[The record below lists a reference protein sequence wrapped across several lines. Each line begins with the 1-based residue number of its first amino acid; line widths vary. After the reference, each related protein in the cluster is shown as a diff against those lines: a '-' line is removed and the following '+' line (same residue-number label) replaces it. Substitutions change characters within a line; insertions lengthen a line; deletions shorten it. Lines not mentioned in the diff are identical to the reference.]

1 MNTLK
6 EQLKLKRPTL
16 SDNSLTTYASI
27 LKNLHKTIFGSE
39 EIDINRFNETDKILD
54 AIKSIEPKKRKTILS
69 ALMIITN
76 DKKKFK
82 DIEKAEEPQEPV
94 LPIPVP
100 IEEPKPVEE
109 QKPVPFDIKLLLTDT
124 DGHNGYIEEKQ
135 DDSPRSVAEDVS
147 FENYIK
153 EVYSNLKNDAEL
165 AYKKKTLSTADYQLI
180 QSFVIVSL
188 LGGMHIKPRKSKDYV
203 DFKIKN
209 IDEAND
215 NYTEKDKMFFN
226 SITQQEREIVEVPKP
241 LQSILKKWI
250 TINPT
255 EYLLFDTN
263 KNKLS
268 SVKLN
273 QRLNKIFNNKKVSIN
288 ALIQSFVH

>member
-27 LKNLHKTIFGSE
+27 LKNLHKTTFGSD
-39 EIDINRFNETDKILD
+39 EIDINRFNETEKILD

-82 DIEKAEEPQEPV
+82 DIETTENPQPEPQQTPTPLSDTKTLIDEC
-94 LPIPVP
+94 
-100 IEEPKPVEE
+100 
-109 QKPVPFDIKLLLTDT
+109 T
-124 DGHNGYIEEKQ
+124 DGHNGPAPEQ
-135 DDSPRSVAEDVS
+135 DSS
-147 FENYIK
+147 FETYIK
-153 EVYSNLKNDAEL
+153 EVYDNLKNDAEL

-209 IDEAND
+209 IDETKD
-215 NYTEKDKMFFN
+215 NHLEKDKLLFN
-226 SITQQEREIVEVPKP
+226 SQPEKEIVEVSKP

-250 TINPT
+250 SINPT

-288 ALIQSFVH
+288 ALIQSFGH

>member
-27 LKNLHKTIFGSE
+27 LKNLHKTVFGSD

-54 AIKSIEPKKRKTILS
+54 TIKSIEPKRRKTILS

-82 DIEKAEEPQEPV
+82 DIEKEEPP
-94 LPIPVP
+94 P
-100 IEEPKPVEE
+100 IEQTNPTEGPIAL
-109 QKPVPFDIKLLLTDT
+109 PFDIKLLLVDT
-124 DGHNGYIEEKQ
+124 EGHNGYIEEKQ
-135 DDSPRSVAEDVS
+135 DDSPISVAEDVS
-147 FENYIK
+147 FQNYIQ
-153 EVYSNLKNDAEL
+153 EVYDNLKNDAEL
-165 AYKKKTLSTADYQLI
+165 TYKKKMLSTADYQLI

-209 IDEAND
+209 FNEALD
-215 NYTEKDKMFFN
+215 NHIEKDKLIF
-226 SITQQEREIVEVPKP
+226 IVLPEKEIVEVPKP
-241 LQSILKKWI
+241 LQTILKKWI
-250 TINPT
+250 AINPT

-263 KNKLS
+263 RNKLS

>member
-27 LKNLHKTIFGSE
+27 LKNLHKTVFGSD

-54 AIKSIEPKKRKTILS
+54 AIKSIEPKRRKTILS

-82 DIEKAEEPQEPV
+82 DIEKVEEPQEPV
-94 LPIPVP
+94 PPVP
-100 IEEPKPVEE
+100 ILVEEPKPVEGP
-109 QKPVPFDIKLLLTDT
+109 KSVPFDIKLLLTDT

-135 DDSPRSVAEDVS
+135 DSPKSVAEDVS

-165 AYKKKTLSTADYQLI
+165 AYKKKILSTADYQLI

-250 TINPT
+250 AINPT

-288 ALIQSFVH
+288 ALIQSFAH

>member
-27 LKNLHKTIFGSE
+27 LKNLHKTVFGSD

-54 AIKSIEPKKRKTILS
+54 AIKSIEPKRRKTILS

-82 DIEKAEEPQEPV
+82 DIEKEEPPS
-94 LPIPVP
+94 
-100 IEEPKPVEE
+100 IEETKPTEG
-109 QKPVPFDIKLLLTDT
+109 PIALPFDIKLLLTDT
-124 DGHNGYIEEKQ
+124 EGHNGYIEEKQ
-135 DDSPRSVAEDVS
+135 DDSPISVAEDVS
-147 FENYIK
+147 FQNYIQ
-153 EVYSNLKNDAEL
+153 EVYDNLKNDAEL
-165 AYKKKTLSTADYQLI
+165 TYKKKMLSTADYQLI

-209 IDEAND
+209 INEALD
-215 NYTEKDKMFFN
+215 NHIEKDKLIF
-226 SITQQEREIVEVPKP
+226 IVLPEKEIVEVPKP
-241 LQSILKKWI
+241 LQTILKKWI
-250 TINPT
+250 AINPT
-255 EYLLFDTN
+255 DYLLFDTN
-263 KNKLS
+263 RNKLS

>member
-1 MNTLK
+1 
-6 EQLKLKRPTL
+6 
-16 SDNSLTTYASI
+16 
-27 LKNLHKTIFGSE
+27 
-39 EIDINRFNETDKILD
+39 
-54 AIKSIEPKKRKTILS
+54 
-69 ALMIITN
+69 
-76 DKKKFK
+76 
-82 DIEKAEEPQEPV
+82 
-94 LPIPVP
+94 
-100 IEEPKPVEE
+100 
-109 QKPVPFDIKLLLTDT
+109 
-124 DGHNGYIEEKQ
+124 
-135 DDSPRSVAEDVS
+135 
-147 FENYIK
+147 
-153 EVYSNLKNDAEL
+153 
-165 AYKKKTLSTADYQLI
+165 
-180 QSFVIVSL
+180 
-188 LGGMHIKPRKSKDYV
+188 MHIKPRKSKDYV

-250 TINPT
+250 AINPT

-288 ALIQSFVH
+288 ALIQSFAH

>member
-27 LKNLHKTIFGSE
+27 LKNLHKTVFGSD

-54 AIKSIEPKKRKTILS
+54 AIKSIEPKRRKTILS

-82 DIEKAEEPQEPV
+82 DIEKEEPPS
-94 LPIPVP
+94 
-100 IEEPKPVEE
+100 IEETNLTEGPIAL
-109 QKPVPFDIKLLLTDT
+109 PFDIKLLLVDT
-124 DGHNGYIEEKQ
+124 EGHNGYIEEKQ
-135 DDSPRSVAEDVS
+135 DDSPISVAEDVS
-147 FENYIK
+147 FQNYIQ
-153 EVYSNLKNDAEL
+153 EVFDNLKNDAEL
-165 AYKKKTLSTADYQLI
+165 TYKKKMLSTADYQLI

-209 IDEAND
+209 INEALD
-215 NYTEKDKMFFN
+215 NHIEKDKLIF
-226 SITQQEREIVEVPKP
+226 IVLPEKEIVEVPKP
-241 LQSILKKWI
+241 LQTILKKWI
-250 TINPT
+250 AINPT
-255 EYLLFDTN
+255 DYLLFDTN
-263 KNKLS
+263 RNKLS

>member
-6 EQLKLKRPTL
+6 EQLKIKRPSL
-16 SDNSLTTYASI
+16 SENSLTTYASI
-27 LKNLHKTIFGSE
+27 LKNVYKNVFDSDD
-39 EIDINRFNETDKILD
+39 IDINKFNETEKILD
-54 AIKSIEPKKRKTILS
+54 VIKSIEPKKRKTILS

-82 DIEKAEEPQEPV
+82 EISVEIPPV
-94 LPIPVP
+94 K
-100 IEEPKPVEE
+100 IEEPSI
-109 QKPVPFDIKLLLTDT
+109 DA
-124 DGHNGYIEEKQ
+124 GHNASPTSIMIEELPKIEEPPKTEEPKVEL
-135 DDSPRSVAEDVS
+135 DTS
-147 FENYIK
+147 FQTYIK
-153 EVYSNLKNDAEL
+153 EVYDNLKNDAEL
-165 AYKKKTLSTADYQLI
+165 VYKKKVLTTADYQLI

-188 LGGMHIKPRKSKDYV
+188 LGGMFIKPRKSKDYV
-203 DFKIKN
+203 EFKIKN
-209 IDEAND
+209 IDEAKD
-215 NYTEKDKMFFN
+215 NYFEKDKMIFN
-226 SITQQEREIVEVPKP
+226 STEKENVEVPKP

-250 TINPT
+250 SINPT

>member
-27 LKNLHKTIFGSE
+27 LKNLHKTVFGSD

-54 AIKSIEPKKRKTILS
+54 AIKSIEPKRRKTILS

-82 DIEKAEEPQEPV
+82 DIEKEEPP
-94 LPIPVP
+94 
-100 IEEPKPVEE
+100 PVEE
-109 QKPVPFDIKLLLTDT
+109 TTPTEGPTALPFDIKLLLTDT
-124 DGHNGYIEEKQ
+124 EGHNGYIEEKE
-135 DDSPRSVAEDVS
+135 DDSPISVAEDVS
-147 FENYIK
+147 FQNYIQ
-153 EVYSNLKNDAEL
+153 EVYDNLKNDAEL
-165 AYKKKTLSTADYQLI
+165 TYKKKMLSTADYQLI

-209 IDEAND
+209 VNEALD
-215 NYTEKDKMFFN
+215 NHIEKDKLIF
-226 SITQQEREIVEVPKP
+226 IVLPEKEIVEVPKP
-241 LQSILKKWI
+241 LQTILKKWI
-250 TINPT
+250 AINPT
-255 EYLLFDTN
+255 DYLLFDTN
-263 KNKLS
+263 RNKLS

-288 ALIQSFVH
+288 ALIQSFAH

>member
-6 EQLKLKRPTL
+6 EQLKIKRPSL
-16 SDNSLTTYASI
+16 SENSLTTYASI
-27 LKNLHKTIFGSE
+27 LENVYKNVFDSDD
-39 EIDINRFNETDKILD
+39 IDISKFNETEKILD
-54 AIKSIEPKKRKTILS
+54 VIKSIEPKKRKTILS

-82 DIEKAEEPQEPV
+82 EISVEIPAAKAEEPRVDAGHNASPTSIMIEE
-94 LPIPVP
+94 LPK
-100 IEEPKPVEE
+100 IEEPPKTEEPKVE
-109 QKPVPFDIKLLLTDT
+109 LDT
-124 DGHNGYIEEKQ
+124 
-135 DDSPRSVAEDVS
+135 S
-147 FENYIK
+147 FQTYIK
-153 EVYSNLKNDAEL
+153 EVYDNLKNDAEL
-165 AYKKKTLSTADYQLI
+165 VYKKNFLTTADYQLI

-188 LGGMHIKPRKSKDYV
+188 LGGMFIKPRKSKDYV

-209 IDEAND
+209 IDEAKD
-215 NYTEKDKMFFN
+215 NYFEKDKMIFN
-226 SITQQEREIVEVPKP
+226 STEKEIVEVPKP

-250 TINPT
+250 SINPT

>member
-6 EQLKLKRPTL
+6 EQLKIKRPSL
-16 SDNSLTTYASI
+16 SENSLTTYASI
-27 LKNLHKTIFGSE
+27 LKNVYKNVFDSDD
-39 EIDINRFNETDKILD
+39 IDINKFNETEKILD
-54 AIKSIEPKKRKTILS
+54 VIKSIEPKKRKTILS

-82 DIEKAEEPQEPV
+82 EISVEIPPV
-94 LPIPVP
+94 K
-100 IEEPKPVEE
+100 IEEPRI
-109 QKPVPFDIKLLLTDT
+109 DA
-124 DGHNGYIEEKQ
+124 GHNASPTSIMIEELPKIEEPPKTEEPKVEL
-135 DDSPRSVAEDVS
+135 DTS
-147 FENYIK
+147 FQTYIK
-153 EVYSNLKNDAEL
+153 EVYDNLKNDAEL
-165 AYKKKTLSTADYQLI
+165 VYKKKVLTTADYQLI

-188 LGGMHIKPRKSKDYV
+188 LGGMFVKPRKSKDYV
-203 DFKIKN
+203 EFKIKN
-209 IDEAND
+209 IDEAKD
-215 NYTEKDKMFFN
+215 NYFEKDKMIFN
-226 SITQQEREIVEVPKP
+226 STEKEIVEVPKP

>member
-27 LKNLHKTIFGSE
+27 LKNLHKTVFGSD

-54 AIKSIEPKKRKTILS
+54 AIKSIEPKRRKTILS

-82 DIEKAEEPQEPV
+82 DIEKEEPP
-94 LPIPVP
+94 P
-100 IEEPKPVEE
+100 IEETKPTEG
-109 QKPVPFDIKLLLTDT
+109 PIALPFDIKLLLTDT
-124 DGHNGYIEEKQ
+124 EGHNGYIEEKQ
-135 DDSPRSVAEDVS
+135 DDSPISVAEDVS
-147 FENYIK
+147 FQNYIQ
-153 EVYSNLKNDAEL
+153 EVYDNLKNDAEL
-165 AYKKKTLSTADYQLI
+165 TYKKKMLSTADYQLI

-209 IDEAND
+209 INEALD
-215 NYTEKDKMFFN
+215 NHIEKDKLIF
-226 SITQQEREIVEVPKP
+226 IVLPEKEIVEVPKP
-241 LQSILKKWI
+241 LQTILKKWI
-250 TINPT
+250 AINPT
-255 EYLLFDTN
+255 DYLLFDTN
-263 KNKLS
+263 RNKLS

>member
-27 LKNLHKTIFGSE
+27 LKNLHKTVFGSD

-54 AIKSIEPKKRKTILS
+54 TIKSIEPKRRKTILS

-82 DIEKAEEPQEPV
+82 DIEKEEPP
-94 LPIPVP
+94 P
-100 IEEPKPVEE
+100 IEQTNPTEGPIAL
-109 QKPVPFDIKLLLTDT
+109 PFDIKLLLVDT
-124 DGHNGYIEEKQ
+124 EGHNGYIEEKQ
-135 DDSPRSVAEDVS
+135 DDSPISVAEDVS
-147 FENYIK
+147 FQNYIQ
-153 EVYSNLKNDAEL
+153 EVYDNLKNDAEL
-165 AYKKKTLSTADYQLI
+165 TYKKKMLSTADYQLI

-209 IDEAND
+209 INEALD
-215 NYTEKDKMFFN
+215 NHIEKDKLIF
-226 SITQQEREIVEVPKP
+226 IVLPEKEIVEVPKP
-241 LQSILKKWI
+241 LQTILKKWI
-250 TINPT
+250 AINPT
-255 EYLLFDTN
+255 DYLLFDTN
-263 KNKLS
+263 RNKLS

>member
-27 LKNLHKTIFGSE
+27 LKNLHKTVFGSD

-54 AIKSIEPKKRKTILS
+54 AIKSIEPKRRKTILS

-82 DIEKAEEPQEPV
+82 DIEKEEPP
-94 LPIPVP
+94 
-100 IEEPKPVEE
+100 PVEE
-109 QKPVPFDIKLLLTDT
+109 TTPTDGPIALPFDIKLLLTDT
-124 DGHNGYIEEKQ
+124 EGHNGYIEEKP
-135 DDSPRSVAEDVS
+135 DDSPISVAEDVS
-147 FENYIK
+147 FQNYIQ
-153 EVYSNLKNDAEL
+153 EVYDNLKNDAEL
-165 AYKKKTLSTADYQLI
+165 TYKKKMLSTADYQLI

-209 IDEAND
+209 FNEALD
-215 NYTEKDKMFFN
+215 NHIEKDKLIF
-226 SITQQEREIVEVPKP
+226 IVLPEKEIVEVPKP
-241 LQSILKKWI
+241 LQTILKKWI
-250 TINPT
+250 AINPT
-255 EYLLFDTN
+255 DYLLFDTN
-263 KNKLS
+263 RNKLS

>member
-27 LKNLHKTIFGSE
+27 LKNLHKTVFGSD

-54 AIKSIEPKKRKTILS
+54 AIKSIEPKRRKTILS

-82 DIEKAEEPQEPV
+82 DIEKEEPP
-94 LPIPVP
+94 
-100 IEEPKPVEE
+100 PVEE
-109 QKPVPFDIKLLLTDT
+109 ITPTDGPIALPFDIKLLLTDT
-124 DGHNGYIEEKQ
+124 EGHNGYIEEKS
-135 DDSPRSVAEDVS
+135 DDSPISVAEDVS
-147 FENYIK
+147 FQNYIQ
-153 EVYSNLKNDAEL
+153 EVYDNLKNDAEL
-165 AYKKKTLSTADYQLI
+165 TYKKKMLSTADYQLI

-209 IDEAND
+209 FNEALD
-215 NYTEKDKMFFN
+215 NHIEKDKLIF
-226 SITQQEREIVEVPKP
+226 IVLPEKEIVEVPKP
-241 LQSILKKWI
+241 LQTILKKWI
-250 TINPT
+250 AINPT

-263 KNKLS
+263 RNKLS

>member
-6 EQLKLKRPTL
+6 EQLKIKRPSL
-16 SDNSLTTYASI
+16 SENSLTTYASI
-27 LKNLHKTIFGSE
+27 LKNVYKNVFDSDD
-39 EIDINRFNETDKILD
+39 IDINKFNETEKILD
-54 AIKSIEPKKRKTILS
+54 VIKSIEPKKRKTILS

-82 DIEKAEEPQEPV
+82 EISVEIPAAKVEEPCIDAGHNASPTSVMIEE
-94 LPIPVP
+94 LPKT
-100 IEEPKPVEE
+100 EEPKVE
-109 QKPVPFDIKLLLTDT
+109 LDT
-124 DGHNGYIEEKQ
+124 SFQTYIQ
-135 DDSPRSVAEDVS
+135 
-147 FENYIK
+147 
-153 EVYSNLKNDAEL
+153 EVYDNLKNDAEL
-165 AYKKKTLSTADYQLI
+165 VYKKKVLTTADYQLI

-188 LGGMHIKPRKSKDYV
+188 LGGMFIKPRKSKDYV
-203 DFKIKN
+203 DFKINN
-209 IDEAND
+209 IDEAKD
-215 NYTEKDKMFFN
+215 NYFEKDKMIFN
-226 SITQQEREIVEVPKP
+226 STEKEIVEVPKP

-250 TINPT
+250 SINPT

>member
-6 EQLKLKRPTL
+6 EQLKIKRPSL
-16 SDNSLTTYASI
+16 SENSLTTYASI
-27 LKNLHKTIFGSE
+27 LKNVYKNVFDSDD
-39 EIDINRFNETDKILD
+39 IDIKKFNETDKILD
-54 AIKSIEPKKRKTILS
+54 VIKSIEPKKRKTILS

-82 DIEKAEEPQEPV
+82 EISVEIPPV
-94 LPIPVP
+94 K
-100 IEEPKPVEE
+100 IEEPCI
-109 QKPVPFDIKLLLTDT
+109 DA
-124 DGHNGYIEEKQ
+124 GHNASPTSIMIEELPKIEEPPKTEEPKVEL
-135 DDSPRSVAEDVS
+135 DTS
-147 FENYIK
+147 FQTYIK
-153 EVYSNLKNDAEL
+153 EVYDNLKNDAEL
-165 AYKKKTLSTADYQLI
+165 VYKKKVLTTADYQLI

-188 LGGMHIKPRKSKDYV
+188 LGGMFIKPRKSKDYV
-203 DFKIKN
+203 EFKIKN
-209 IDEAND
+209 IDEAKD
-215 NYTEKDKMFFN
+215 NYFEKDKMIFN
-226 SITQQEREIVEVPKP
+226 STEKEIVEVPKP

>member
-6 EQLKLKRPTL
+6 EQLKTKRPSL

-27 LKNLHKTIFGSE
+27 LKNVYKNVFNSDD
-39 EIDINRFNETDKILD
+39 IDIEKFNETDKILEV
-54 AIKSIEPKKRKTILS
+54 IKSIEPKKRKIILS

-82 DIEKAEEPQEPV
+82 DISIEIPTKVEDPIFDAGHNASPTSVMIEELEEKEPEPTPEEPQPTPEP
-94 LPIPVP
+94 
-100 IEEPKPVEE
+100 
-109 QKPVPFDIKLLLTDT
+109 DT
-124 DGHNGYIEEKQ
+124 
-135 DDSPRSVAEDVS
+135 S
-147 FENYIK
+147 FQAYIK
-153 EVYSNLKNDAEL
+153 EVYDNLKNDAEL
-165 AYKKKTLSTADYQLI
+165 VYKKKTLSTADYQLI
-180 QSFVIVSL
+180 QSFIIVSL
-188 LGGMHIKPRKSKDYV
+188 LGGMFIKPRKSKDYV

-209 IDEAND
+209 IDETND
-215 NYTEKDKMFFN
+215 NHIQKDKLIFN
-226 SITQQEREIVEVPKP
+226 TAEKEIVEIPKP

-250 TINPT
+250 SINPT

-288 ALIQSFVH
+288 ALIQSFIH

>member
-27 LKNLHKTIFGSE
+27 LKNLHKTVFGSD

-54 AIKSIEPKKRKTILS
+54 AIKSIEPKRRKTILS

-82 DIEKAEEPQEPV
+82 DIEKEEPP
-94 LPIPVP
+94 
-100 IEEPKPVEE
+100 PVEE
-109 QKPVPFDIKLLLTDT
+109 ITPTDGPIALPFDIKLLLTDT
-124 DGHNGYIEEKQ
+124 EGHNGYIEEKQ
-135 DDSPRSVAEDVS
+135 DDSPISVAEDVS
-147 FENYIK
+147 FQNYIQ
-153 EVYSNLKNDAEL
+153 EVYDNLKNDAEL
-165 AYKKKTLSTADYQLI
+165 TYKKKMLSTADYQLI

-209 IDEAND
+209 FNEALD
-215 NYTEKDKMFFN
+215 NHIEKDKLIF
-226 SITQQEREIVEVPKP
+226 IVLPEKEIVEVPKP
-241 LQSILKKWI
+241 LQTILKKWI
-250 TINPT
+250 AINPT

-263 KNKLS
+263 RNKLS